1 MGQFINNLF
10 TKESAKRHLIQLGI
24 TVILLGWSYVAFAL
38 LTGNWNMFSLE
49 SNPLGDAQTS
59 VNTTGIMFMLVFG
72 AVFGMLTYWNAK
84 KWMLPCLKK
93 GGLHFLGTIPFVNSM
108 VPEEMRHSWSEEID
122 DLRTP
127 TSVTTYSD
135 GLGEKFSVSNGRSI
149 ITAVPLGIIK
159 ALFKGLGTSILN
171 LVAAIAIPIL
181 SPLSFVFGALVT
193 QLLMDSNP
201 SAALTTAIVS
211 LIIVSLILIAQ
222 PIIVLI
228 KEIF

>member
-1 MGQFINNLF
+1 MGQFMSNLL

-24 TVILLGWSYVAFAL
+24 TAVLIAWSYVAMAL
-38 LTGNWNMFSLE
+38 LTGNWDIFSLE
-49 SNPLGDAQTS
+49 ANPQGDMQAT
-59 VNTTGIMFMLVFG
+59 VNTIGIMFILMFS
-72 AVFGMLTYWNAK
+72 AVFGILTYWNAK

-93 GGLHFLGTIPFVNSM
+93 GGLHFLGVIPFVNSL
-108 VPEEMRHSWSEEID
+108 VPEEMRHSWEEEID

-135 GLGEKFSVSNGRSI
+135 GLGEKFSMDNGRSI
-149 ITAVPLGIIK
+149 ITAVPLGIIR
-159 ALFKGLGTSILN
+159 ALFKGLGASVLN
-171 LVAAIAIPIL
+171 LVAAIAIPVL

-201 SAALTTAIVS
+201 SAALITAIVS
-211 LIIVSLILIAQ
+211 LVIVSLILIVQ

>member
-1 MGQFINNLF
+1 MGQFISNLL

-72 AVFGMLTYWNAK
+72 AFFGMLTYWNAK

-135 GLGEKFSVSNGRSI
+135 GLGEKFSVNNGRSI

-181 SPLSFVFGALVT
+181 SPLSFVFGALAT
-193 QLLMDSNP
+193 QLLFDVSP
-201 SAALTTAIVS
+201 EAALITAGVCLFIV
-211 LIIVSLILIAQ
+211 LFILIVQ

-228 KEIF
+228 KEII

>member
-24 TVILLGWSYVAFAL
+24 TVVLLGWSYVAFAL

-181 SPLSFVFGALVT
+181 SPLSFVLGALAT
-193 QLLMDSNP
+193 QLLFDISP
-201 SAALTTAIVS
+201 EAAFITAGVGLFIV
-211 LIIVSLILIAQ
+211 LFILIVQ

-228 KEIF
+228 KEII